1 MKDPVLPKQS
11 SEKRTELKMSLFDF
25 RVYCKATVIKQ
36 HSIDTHTHTHT
47 LRSVKQS
54 LYAVIFLGL
63 AMKVLKGKKSAN
75 VS

>member
-54 LYAVIFLGL
+54 REPRNTHTHTHIHTHTHTHLDQ
-63 AMKVLKGKKSAN
+63 
-75 VS
+75 